1 MAQEGFGD
9 LASQSPGVG
18 GSAGAHAERRLGGRV
33 AIVTGGG
40 GRNSI
45 GRAISLRLAQE
56 GASVAVLDINADGA
70 RHVAREITQAGG
82 AALPVACDVTDLE
95 QCRQAARLVAET
107 WNGRIDI
114 LVNNAALFGGM
125 GAWRPF
131 DQWTPEEW
139 DLMQKVNVRGMW
151 FCTQAVFPYMQAQ
164 KYGKIVNIAS
174 NAFFQ
179 GVPGFIHYVAS
190 KGAVVGFTRALAKE
204 LGQYGIRVNAVA
216 PGFTVTDAQLELT
229 RDYPE
234 WYEENRRMQ
243 ALSERNELPEDL
255 AGPVLFFC
263 SADSDFVTGQTLVV
277 DGGATLH

>member
-1 MAQEGFGD
+1 MTHEESSSSGSQPT
-9 LASQSPGVG
+9 ASGETVTASPGK
-18 GSAGAHAERRLGGRV
+18 RLSGRV
-33 AIVTGGG
+33 AVVTGGG

-45 GRAISLRLAQE
+45 GRAICLRLAQE
-56 GASVAVLDINADGA
+56 GACVAVLDVNEEGA
-70 RHVAREITQAGG
+70 ERVAHEIAEAGG
-82 AALPVACDVTDLE
+82 AAMPVPCDVTDLD
-95 QCRQAARLVAET
+95 QCMAAAHVVART

-131 DQWTPEEW
+131 DKWTPEEW
-139 DLMQKVNVRGMW
+139 DLMQRVNVRGMW
-151 FCTQAVFPYMQAQ
+151 FCAQAVFPYMRAQ
-164 KYGKIVNIAS
+164 NYGKIVNIAS

-204 LGQYGIRVNAVA
+204 LGQYGIRVNAIA

>member
-1 MAQEGFGD
+1 MAGE
-9 LASQSPGVG
+9 S
-18 GSAGAHAERRLGGRV
+18 GSSGTYNAKNQGAFPAGSGRRLAGRV

-45 GRAISLRLAQE
+45 GRAVCLRLAQE
-56 GASVAVLDINADGA
+56 GACVAVLDVNEEGA
-70 RHVAREITQAGG
+70 RQVAHEITEAGG
-82 AALPVACDVTDLE
+82 AAMPVRCDVTDLE
-95 QCRQAARLVAET
+95 QCRTAAQMVSRT

-131 DQWTPEEW
+131 DQWTSEEW

-151 FCTQAVFPYMQAQ
+151 FCVQAVFPYMRSQ
-164 KYGKIVNIAS
+164 KYGKIINISS

-179 GVPGFIHYVAS
+179 GVPGFIHYVTS
-190 KGAVVGFTRALAKE
+190 KGAAVGFTRALAKE
-204 LGQYGIRVNAVA
+204 LGQYGIRVNAIA

-229 RDYPE
+229 KDYPD

-255 AGPVLFFC
+255 AGPVLFFA
-263 SADSDFVTGQTLVV
+263 SPDSDFVTGQTLVV
-277 DGGATLH
+277 DGGNTLH